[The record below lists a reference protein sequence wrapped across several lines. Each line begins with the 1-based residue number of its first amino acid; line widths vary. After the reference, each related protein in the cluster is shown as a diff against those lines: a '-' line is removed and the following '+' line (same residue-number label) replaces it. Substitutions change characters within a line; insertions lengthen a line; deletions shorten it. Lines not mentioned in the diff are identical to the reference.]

1 MRSFTFLGDEKI
13 TENYFMLDPTNAEF
27 YRYKMTLADKTVYY
41 HFRMDKEEKVGWII
55 FEQ

>member
-1 MRSFTFLGDEKI
+1 MRSFTFLGNEKI
-13 TENYFMLDPTNAEF
+13 TENYFMLDPTAAEF

-55 FEQ
+55 FEE